1 MTVEDQTF
9 NLKKS
14 YLRKSMMF
22 THYFSN
28 FLLALMLSIVLLFG
42 ISQPSIAAVTELE
55 EYPGQM
61 LYQSRQT
68 LQDKTGKS
76 WQAIVFK
83 RIHLESSETLSLRLI
98 AFPGVMEFDHT
109 QPLTLLTSLGK
120 MLTAKDISNDISQ
133 DNALLPNVAEYDIKA
148 VLPQLKIEKP
158 IKLTLPVITGSAIEL
173 EVPYTTIQEW
183 QTISTRHE
191 YS

>member
-1 MTVEDQTF
+1 ML
-9 NLKKS
+9 LKFVRNFVMNSICVNRFKM
-14 YLRKSMMF
+14 LSM
-22 THYFSN
+22 
-28 FLLALMLSIVLLFG
+28 LLAIFVCGLLLVQSPLPAFASI
-42 ISQPSIAAVTELE
+42 TELE

-76 WQAIVFK
+76 WQTIVFK
-83 RIHLESSETLSLRLI
+83 RIHLEGSETLSLRLI